1 MNLRELLRLAWN
13 SILANRMRSL
23 LTMLGIIIGVAAVI
37 VMVAVSAGTEATI
50 EEQITGLGS
59 NLVFVT
65 SGFNRGGPG
74 RGVANAGLK
83 FEDATAI
90 ADDISG
96 VVAVVV
102 EQNAQQTVE
111 AGSATL
117 EEVAILGTTSGF
129 PSVRE
134 VKIADGR
141 YFNDVE
147 VERKTKLAVLG
158 ASLAEEL
165 FGETDP
171 IGQTVK
177 VGNTNLTVIGVFA
190 KRGMVSGV
198 DFDARVYT
206 PITVVFQKFT
216 WDPMARF
223 MGEQVRVIYV
233 KVEDRATMDSTI
245 EQIQLLLA
253 KRHEVTLDTADFTVT
268 TQDDIIQTQESA
280 PSAFRNL
287 LGWVAGVSLIVGGIG
302 IMNIMLVSVSE
313 RTREIGIRQSVG
325 ARPND
330 IRYQFLTEA
339 IMLSLFGGAI
349 GVLAGAGGAVLFG
362 AMSDMRTVVVPSS
375 ILLAFFSAAAVG
387 VFFGYY
393 PANRAALL
401 DPIEALRHE

>member
-13 SILANRMRSL
+13 SILANRMRAL

-37 VMVAVSAGTEATI
+37 VMIAVSAGTEATI

-65 SGFNRGGPG
+65 SGFSRGGPG
-74 RGVANAGLK
+74 RVVANAGLK
-83 FEDATAI
+83 FDDAAAI
-90 ADDISG
+90 ADGVSG

-102 EQNAQQTVE
+102 EQNAEETVE
-111 AGSATL
+111 VGTVAV
-117 EEVAILGTTSGF
+117 EEVGVLGTTSGF
-129 PSVRE
+129 PSVRD
-134 VKIADGR
+134 VKLASGR
-141 YFNDVE
+141 YFTDVE
-147 VERKTKLAVLG
+147 IERKTKVAVLG

-165 FGETDP
+165 FGQTDP

-177 VGNTNLTVIGVFA
+177 VGNADLTVIGMFA

-198 DFDARVYT
+198 DFDARLYT

-216 WDPMARF
+216 PRQFARF
-223 MGEQVRVIYV
+223 LGDQVRVIYV
-233 KVEDRATMDSTI
+233 KVKDRATMDHTI
-245 EQIQLLLA
+245 EQIKLLLA
-253 KRHEVTLDTADFTVT
+253 KRHNVTLDAADFTVT

-280 PSAFRNL
+280 TSAFRSL

-339 IMLSLFGGAI
+339 ILLSLFGGAI

-362 AMSDMRTVVVPSS
+362 AMSDMRTVVMPSS
-375 ILLAFFSAAAVG
+375 IVLAFFSAAAVG

>member
-134 VKIADGR
+134 VKIAEGR

-158 ASLAEEL
+158 ASVAEEL

-280 PSAFRNL
+280 TSAFRNL

>member
-1 MNLRELLRLAWN
+1 MTGRSPDIPNARSTCAMGISTPSFATGMPVAQTSGRCEMNLRELLRLAWN
-13 SILANRMRSL
+13 SILGNRMRSL

-90 ADDISG
+90 ADEIAG

-158 ASLAEEL
+158 ASLAEDR
-165 FGETDP
+165 FGGTAP
-171 IGQTVK
+171 MGQTGK
-177 VGNTNLTVIGVFA
+177 V
-190 KRGMVSGV
+190 
-198 DFDARVYT
+198 
-206 PITVVFQKFT
+206 
-216 WDPMARF
+216 
-223 MGEQVRVIYV
+223 
-233 KVEDRATMDSTI
+233 
-245 EQIQLLLA
+245 
-253 KRHEVTLDTADFTVT
+253 
-268 TQDDIIQTQESA
+268 
-280 PSAFRNL
+280 
-287 LGWVAGVSLIVGGIG
+287 
-302 IMNIMLVSVSE
+302 
-313 RTREIGIRQSVG
+313 
-325 ARPND
+325 
-330 IRYQFLTEA
+330 
-339 IMLSLFGGAI
+339 
-349 GVLAGAGGAVLFG
+349 
-362 AMSDMRTVVVPSS
+362 
-375 ILLAFFSAAAVG
+375 
-387 VFFGYY
+387 
-393 PANRAALL
+393 
-401 DPIEALRHE
+401 

>member
-1 MNLRELLRLAWN
+1 MNLRELLRLAWH
-13 SILANRMRSL
+13 SILTNRLRSL

-65 SGFNRGGPG
+65 SGFSRGGPG
-74 RGVANAGLK
+74 RGVPNAGLK
-83 FEDATAI
+83 FDDAAAI
-90 ADDISG
+90 ADGVPG

-102 EQNAQQTVE
+102 EQNAEQTVE
-111 AGSATL
+111 VGTVAL
-117 EEVAILGTTSGF
+117 EEVGVLGTTSGF
-129 PSVRE
+129 PSVRD
-134 VKIADGR
+134 VKLASGR
-141 YFNDVE
+141 YFTDVE

-158 ASLAEEL
+158 ASLAKEL
-165 FGETDP
+165 FGEIDP
-171 IGQTVK
+171 VGQSVK
-177 VGNTNLTVIGVFA
+177 VGNSDLIVIGVFA

-198 DFDARVYT
+198 DFDARLYT

-216 WDPMARF
+216 PSQFARF
-223 MGEQVRVIYV
+223 MGDQVRVIYV
-233 KVEDRATMDSTI
+233 KVADRATMDRTI
-245 EQIQLLLA
+245 EQIKLLLA
-253 KRHEVTLDTADFTVT
+253 KRHDVTLDAADFTVT

-280 PSAFRNL
+280 TAAFRSL

-339 IMLSLFGGAI
+339 ILLSLFGGAI

-362 AMSDMRTVVVPSS
+362 AMSDMRTVIVPSS
-375 ILLAFFSAAAVG
+375 ILLAFFSAAVVG

-393 PANRAALL
+393 PANRAAML